1 MLRLGDETRILTRF
15 NAALGFCDRDGRI
28 TNRADIR
35 KRYCADYSAQLPGL
49 PPARRSRADVA
60 TELQRRPAVGEVDQG
75 KGPVARDA
83 AVVRDSRTWPIL
95 QRLASLAKGYRD
107 AGRS

>member
-35 KRYCADYSAQLPGL
+35 KRYCADHSAQLPSL

-75 KGPVARDA
+75 EGFVARDA
-83 AVVRDSRTWPIL
+83 AVVRGAGAWTVLERH
-95 QRLASLAKGYRD
+95 ASVSKG
-107 AGRS
+107 